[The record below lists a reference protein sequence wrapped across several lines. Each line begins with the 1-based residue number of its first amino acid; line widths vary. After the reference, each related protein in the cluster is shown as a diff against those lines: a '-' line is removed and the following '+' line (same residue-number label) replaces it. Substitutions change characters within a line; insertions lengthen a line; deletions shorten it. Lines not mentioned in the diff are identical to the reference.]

1 MRVFGMGV
9 CRVLVVVIMV
19 MMVVPVVVIMVVLIL
34 RREPA
39 HAGAECVTQFA
50 IGHVRSRRICPL
62 AFDVVVV
69 AFLYGTDFAFKAQ
82 HLRTV
87 FAQNTC
93 WRRDRPKGRMTAIFD
108 TDFMGL
114 AVF

>member
-1 MRVFGMGV
+1 
-9 CRVLVVVIMV
+9 VIIVMV
-19 MMVVPVVVIMVVLIL
+19 IVLIL
-34 RREPA
+34 CLQTA
-39 HAGAECVTQFA
+39 HAGAEGIAKRA
-50 IGHVRSRRICPL
+50 IGHVRARSIRPL

-69 AFLYGTDFAFKAQ
+69 AFLDRADFALKAQ
-82 HLRTV
+82 HLRAV

-93 WRRDRPKGRMTAIFD
+93 GRRDRPKGRMTAIFD